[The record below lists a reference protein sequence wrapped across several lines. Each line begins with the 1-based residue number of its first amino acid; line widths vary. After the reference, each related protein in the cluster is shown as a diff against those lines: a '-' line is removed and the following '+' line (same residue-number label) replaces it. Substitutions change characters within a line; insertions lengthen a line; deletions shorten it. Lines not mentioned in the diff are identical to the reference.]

1 MEDQMMSRIKQILPL
16 IILLLLISWVSQAN
30 AESLKPFILGKTPTS
45 FKNPLMDPASM
56 KDMVE
61 YTKAQLT
68 EQGFTIVGSYSPY
81 PNATVICASH
91 PELSAAAAKAPNGGF
106 GAAQRVAVT
115 EVNGQ
120 LQIAYMNPAYMGTA
134 YGLGK
139 LESVSGKLAKAL
151 GHEMEFGSRKG
162 IKEDKLGPGKYH
174 YKMLMPYFN
183 DIDVL
188 NTYADYETG
197 VKTVEAN
204 LEAGKG
210 GTVKVYRI
218 DVPGKDVSV
227 FGIGILQGDGPD
239 SGDKDTDKEIMDIID
254 YQEIRSTPY
263 LPYELMVQG
272 NRAIAL
278 RGRYRIAVH
287 FPDTS
292 MAGKHGFTKIMS
304 SPGGIKKALTAVAGG
319 K

>member
-1 MEDQMMSRIKQILPL
+1 MIRQKITIALY
-16 IILLLLISWVSQAN
+16 LLVLVTGIFSLAR
-30 AESLKPFILGKTPTS
+30 AEVLKPFVLGKTPPG
-45 FKNPLMDPASM
+45 NIAD
-56 KDMVE
+56 VIE

-68 EQGFTIVGSYSPY
+68 DHGFTIVGSYTPY

-91 PELSAAAAKAPNGGF
+91 PELTAAAAKAENGGF

-115 EVNGQ
+115 EVNGV
-120 LQIAYMNPAYMGTA
+120 LQTTYMNPAYLGTA

-139 LESVSGKLAKAL
+139 LETVSAGLVAAL
-151 GHEMEFGSRKG
+151 GHEQEFGAKG
-162 IKEDKLGPGKYH
+162 IKEEKLGPGKYH

-188 NTYADYETG
+188 NTYSDYETG

-204 LEAGKG
+204 LAAGKG

-218 DVPGKDVSV
+218 DLPGKEVSV
-227 FGIGILQGDGPD
+227 FGVGIPQGDGPD

-254 YQEIRSTPY
+254 FRDIRSTAY

-272 NRAIAL
+272 NQAIAL

-292 MAGKHGFTKIMS
+292 MAGSHGFTAIMS
-304 SPGGIKKALTAVAGG
+304 APGGIKNALEAVAG

>member
-1 MEDQMMSRIKQILPL
+1 M
-16 IILLLLISWVSQAN
+16 
-30 AESLKPFILGKTPTS
+30 
-45 FKNPLMDPASM
+45 NPGSM
-56 KDMVE
+56 QDVVV

-68 EQGFTIVGSYSPY
+68 EKGFTIVGTYSPY

-91 PELSAAAAKAPNGGF
+91 PELSAAAAKAENGGF

-120 LQIAYMNPAYMGTA
+120 LQISYMNPAYLGTA

-139 LESVSGKLAKAL
+139 LEGISQKLADAL
-151 GHEMEFGSRKG
+151 GREMEFGSKKG
-162 IKEDKLGPGKYH
+162 IKEKKLRPGKYH
-174 YKMLMPYFN
+174 YKILMPYFD

-188 NTYADYETG
+188 NTYPDYETAI
-197 VKTVEAN
+197 KTVEEN
-204 LEAGKG
+204 LAAGKG

-218 DVPGKDVSV
+218 DLPGKNISV

-239 SGDKDTDKEIMDIID
+239 SGDKDTDKEIMDIVD

-263 LPYELMVQG
+263 LPYELLVQG
-272 NRAIAL
+272 DQAIAL

-292 MAGKHGFTKIMS
+292 MTGTHGFTKIMS
-304 SPGGIKKALTAVAGG
+304 SPGGIKDALTAVAGG